1 MRRAKIVSTLGP
13 ALGTYDKVSEAISA
27 GLNVARINMSHGT
40 HDVHEANFNNVRRAA
55 GDLGKNVAILADIQG
70 PKIRLETFA
79 DGPVVLAPGDIFKI
93 TTDEVPGTQEICG
106 TTFKGLPGDVRPG
119 DPLLI
124 DDGKVRLEATA
135 VEGNTVTTRVVVG
148 GKVSDHKGI
157 NLPGVAV
164 SVPALTEKDEVD
176 LRWALRTGVD
186 IIALSFV
193 RSGDDILR
201 VHEIMDEE
209 GLRLPVIAKIEK
221 PQAVDNLQDIIDK
234 FDGIMVARGDLGV
247 EYPLED
253 VPLVQK
259 RAVELARRWAKPVI
273 VATQV
278 LESMIENP
286 MPTRAEASD
295 CANAILD
302 GADAVMLS
310 GETSVGKYPI
320 ITIQTMAR
328 IVESTERHGLDR
340 VPALGS
346 KPKTRGGAV
355 TLAAVNIAEQLDVNY
370 IATFTQSGDSARR
383 LCRLR
388 PSKPIL
394 AFTPEPKVRAFMALF
409 WGVEGVLRREVQDTD
424 SMTTAVD
431 KYLLD
436 HSMSQRGEL
445 IVLTAGSPLG
455 VAGSTNMV
463 RVHRVGDTDDVNAA
477 PHPKEKVGPYAE
489 ENGKQ

>member
-1 MRRAKIVSTLGP
+1 MRRAKIVCTLGP
-13 ALGTYDKVSEAISA
+13 ALSSYDKLSEAISA
-27 GLNVARINMSHGT
+27 GLNVARLNMSHGD
-40 HDVHEANFNNVRRAA
+40 HDVHTANFNNVRRASQ
-55 GDLGKNVAILADIQG
+55 DLNKNVAILADIQG
-70 PKIRLETFA
+70 PKIRLETFVN
-79 DGPVVLAPGDIFKI
+79 GSEMLEPGDIFKI
-93 TTDEVPGTQEICG
+93 TAEDVPGTKEICG
-106 TTFKGLPGDVRPG
+106 TTYKGLPGDVRPG
-119 DPLLI
+119 DLLLI
-124 DDGKVRLEATA
+124 DDGKVRLEATEVSA
-135 VEGNTVTTRVVVG
+135 TTVTTRVVIG

-157 NLPGVAV
+157 NIPNAAV
-164 SVPALTEKDEVD
+164 SVPALTEKDEKD

-201 VHEIMDEE
+201 VHEIMEEE
-209 GLRLPVIAKIEK
+209 GLKLPVIAKIEK

-247 EYPLED
+247 EYPLEE

-259 RAVELARRWAKPVI
+259 RAIELARRWAKPVI

-278 LESMIENP
+278 LESMISNP

-310 GETSVGKYPI
+310 GETSVGQYPI

-328 IVESTERHGLDR
+328 IVESTEAHGLDR

-346 KPKTRGGAV
+346 SPRTRGGAV
-355 TLAAVNIAEQLDVNY
+355 TLAAVNIAQQLDVNF
-370 IATFTQSGDSARR
+370 ICTFTQSGDSARR

-388 PSKPIL
+388 PSRPIL
-394 AFTPEPKVRAFMALF
+394 AFTPDPKVAAFMALF
-409 WGVEGVLRREVQDTD
+409 WGVQAVVDQKAQSTDEMLAEVDR
-424 SMTTAVD
+424 
-431 KYLLD
+431 YLISKGMATKD
-436 HSMSQRGEL
+436 EM
-445 IVLTAGSPLG
+445 IVMTAGSPMG

-463 RVHRVGDTDDVNAA
+463 RAHRVGDLDDNGA
-477 PHPKEKVGPYAE
+477 PVPEEREKLGPYRD
-489 ENGKQ
+489 

>member
-1 MRRAKIVSTLGP
+1 MRRAKIVCTLGP
-13 ALGTYDKVSEAISA
+13 ALSSYDKLSEAISA
-27 GLNVARINMSHGT
+27 GLNVARLNMSHGD
-40 HDVHEANFNNVRRAA
+40 HDVHTANFNNVRRASQ
-55 GDLGKNVAILADIQG
+55 DLNKNVAILADIQG
-70 PKIRLETFA
+70 PKIRLETFVN
-79 DGPVVLAPGDIFKI
+79 GSEMLEPGDIFKI
-93 TTDEVPGTQEICG
+93 TAEDVPGTKEICG
-106 TTFKGLPGDVRPG
+106 TTYKGLPGDVRPG
-119 DPLLI
+119 DLLLI
-124 DDGKVRLEATA
+124 DDGKVRLEATEVSA
-135 VEGNTVTTRVVVG
+135 TTVTTRVVIG

-157 NLPGVAV
+157 NIPNAAV
-164 SVPALTEKDEVD
+164 SVPALTEKDEKD

-201 VHEIMDEE
+201 VHEIMEEE
-209 GLRLPVIAKIEK
+209 GLKLPVIAKIEK

-247 EYPLED
+247 EYPLEE

-259 RAVELARRWAKPVI
+259 RAIELARRWAKPVI

-278 LESMIENP
+278 LESMISNP

-310 GETSVGKYPI
+310 GETSVGQYPI

-328 IVESTERHGLDR
+328 IVESTEAHGLDR

-346 KPKTRGGAV
+346 SPRTRGGAV
-355 TLAAVNIAEQLDVNY
+355 TLAAVNIAQQLDVNF
-370 IATFTQSGDSARR
+370 ICTFTQSGDSARR

-388 PSKPIL
+388 PSRPIL
-394 AFTPEPKVRAFMALF
+394 AFTPDPKVAAFMALF
-409 WGVEGVLRREVQDTD
+409 WGVQAVVDQKAQSTDEMLAEVDR
-424 SMTTAVD
+424 
-431 KYLLD
+431 YLISKGMATKD
-436 HSMSQRGEL
+436 EM
-445 IVLTAGSPLG
+445 IVMTAGSPMG

-463 RVHRVGDTDDVNAA
+463 RAHRVGDLDDNGA
-477 PHPKEKVGPYAE
+477 PVPEEHEKLGPYRD
-489 ENGKQ
+489 

>member
-1 MRRAKIVSTLGP
+1 MRRAKIVCTLGP
-13 ALGTYDKVSEAISA
+13 ALSSYEKVSEAISA
-27 GLNVARINMSHGT
+27 GLNVARLNMSHGD
-40 HDVHEANFNNVRRAA
+40 HSVHSENYTNVRRAA
-55 GDLGKNVAILADIQG
+55 EELGANVAILADIQG

-79 DGPVVLAPGDIFKI
+79 EGKVVLNPGDTFKI
-93 TTDEVPGTQEICG
+93 TSEDVEGTKEICG
-106 TTFKGLPGDVRPG
+106 TTYKGLPGDVRPG
-119 DPLLI
+119 DLLLV
-124 DDGKVRLEATA
+124 DDGKIRLEATE
-135 VEGNTVTTRVVVG
+135 VTETTVTTRVVVG
-148 GKVSDHKGI
+148 GPVSNHKGI

-164 SVPALTEKDEVD
+164 SVPALTPKDEKD
-176 LRWALRTGVD
+176 LRWALQTGVD

-193 RSGDDILR
+193 RSGDDIVR
-201 VHEIMDEE
+201 VHEIMEEE
-209 GLRLPVIAKIEK
+209 GLHLPVIAKIET
-221 PQAVDNLQDIIDK
+221 PQAVENLQDIVDK
-234 FDGIMVARGDLGV
+234 FDGTMVARGDLGV
-247 EYPLED
+247 EYPLEE

-259 RAVELARRWAKPVI
+259 KAVALARRWAKPVI

-346 KPKTRGGAV
+346 SPRTRGGAV
-355 TLAAVNIAEQLDVNY
+355 TLAAVAIAQQLDVDY
-370 IATFTQSGDSARR
+370 ICTFTQSGDSARR

-388 PSKPIL
+388 PPQPVL
-394 AFTPEPKVRAFMALF
+394 AFTPDPKVRAFMALF
-409 WGVEGVLRREVQDTD
+409 WGVQAALQRETYDTD
-424 SMTTAVD
+424 EMISAAD
-431 KYLLD
+431 KYLLSHD
-436 HSMSQRGEL
+436 MAKPDDMV
-445 IVLTAGSPLG
+445 VLTAGSPMG

-463 RVHRVGDTDDVNAA
+463 RAHRIGDLDDAGA
-477 PHPKEKVGPYAE
+477 RIPEAREHLGPYGE
-489 ENGKQ
+489 D

>member
-1 MRRAKIVSTLGP
+1 MRRAKIVCTLGP
-13 ALGTYDKVSEAISA
+13 ALSSYDKLSEAISA
-27 GLNVARINMSHGT
+27 GLNVARLNMSHGD
-40 HDVHEANFNNVRRAA
+40 HDVHTTNFNNVRRASQ
-55 GDLGKNVAILADIQG
+55 DLNKNVAILADIQG

-79 DGPVVLAPGDIFKI
+79 NGSEMLEPGDIFKI
-93 TTDEVPGTQEICG
+93 TTEDVPGTKEICG
-106 TTFKGLPGDVRPG
+106 TTYKGLPGDVRPG
-119 DPLLI
+119 DLLLI
-124 DDGKVRLEATA
+124 DDGKVRLEATEVSA
-135 VEGNTVTTRVVVG
+135 TAVTTRVVIG

-157 NLPGVAV
+157 NIPNAAV
-164 SVPALTEKDEVD
+164 SVPALTEKDEKD

-201 VHEIMDEE
+201 VHEIMEEE
-209 GLRLPVIAKIEK
+209 GLKLPVIAKIEK

-247 EYPLED
+247 EYPLEE

-259 RAVELARRWAKPVI
+259 RAIELARRWAKPVI

-278 LESMIENP
+278 LESMISNP

-302 GADAVMLS
+302 GTDAVMLS
-310 GETSVGKYPI
+310 GETSVGQYPI

-328 IVESTERHGLDR
+328 IVESTEAHGLDR

-346 KPKTRGGAV
+346 SPRTRGGAV
-355 TLAAVNIAEQLDVNY
+355 TLAAVNIAQQLDVNF
-370 IATFTQSGDSARR
+370 ICTFTQSGDSARR

-394 AFTPEPKVRAFMALF
+394 AFTPDPKVAAFMALF
-409 WGVEGVLRREVQDTD
+409 WGVQAVVDQKAQSTDEMLAEVDR
-424 SMTTAVD
+424 
-431 KYLLD
+431 YLISKGMATKD
-436 HSMSQRGEL
+436 EM
-445 IVLTAGSPLG
+445 IVMTAGSPMG

-463 RVHRVGDTDDVNAA
+463 RAHRVGDLDDNGA
-477 PHPKEKVGPYAE
+477 PVPEEHEKLGPYRD
-489 ENGKQ
+489 

>member
-1 MRRAKIVSTLGP
+1 MRRAKIVCTLGP
-13 ALGTYDKVSEAISA
+13 ALSSYDKLSEAISA
-27 GLNVARINMSHGT
+27 GLNVARLNMSHGD
-40 HDVHEANFNNVRRAA
+40 HDVHTANFNNVRRASQ
-55 GDLGKNVAILADIQG
+55 DLNKNVAILADIQG
-70 PKIRLETFA
+70 PKIRLETFVN
-79 DGPVVLAPGDIFKI
+79 GSEMLEPGDIFKI
-93 TTDEVPGTQEICG
+93 TAEDVPGTKEICG
-106 TTFKGLPGDVRPG
+106 TTYKGLPGDVRPG
-119 DPLLI
+119 DLLLI
-124 DDGKVRLEATA
+124 DDGKVRLEATEVSA
-135 VEGNTVTTRVVVG
+135 TTVTTRVVIG

-157 NLPGVAV
+157 NIPNAAV
-164 SVPALTEKDEVD
+164 SVPALTEKDEKD

-201 VHEIMDEE
+201 VHEIMEEE
-209 GLRLPVIAKIEK
+209 GLKLPVIAKIEK

-247 EYPLED
+247 EYPLEE

-259 RAVELARRWAKPVI
+259 RAIELARRWAKPVI

-278 LESMIENP
+278 LESMISNP

-310 GETSVGKYPI
+310 GETSVGQYPI

-328 IVESTERHGLDR
+328 IVESTEAHGLDR

-346 KPKTRGGAV
+346 SPRTRGGAV
-355 TLAAVNIAEQLDVNY
+355 TLAAVNIAQQLDVNF
-370 IATFTQSGDSARR
+370 ICTFTQSGDSARR

-388 PSKPIL
+388 PSRPIL
-394 AFTPEPKVRAFMALF
+394 AFTPDPKVAAFMALF
-409 WGVEGVLRREVQDTD
+409 WGVQAVVDQKAQSTDEMLAEVDRYLISK
-424 SMTTAVD
+424 SMATKD
-431 KYLLD
+431 E
-436 HSMSQRGEL
+436 M
-445 IVLTAGSPLG
+445 IVMTAGSPMG

-463 RVHRVGDTDDVNAA
+463 RAHRVGDLDDNGA
-477 PHPKEKVGPYAE
+477 PAPEEHEKLGPYRD
-489 ENGKQ
+489 

>member
-1 MRRAKIVSTLGP
+1 MRRAKIVCTLGP
-13 ALGTYDKVSEAISA
+13 ALSSYDKLSEAISA
-27 GLNVARINMSHGT
+27 GLNVARLNMSHGD
-40 HDVHEANFNNVRRAA
+40 HDVHTTNFNNVRRASQ
-55 GDLGKNVAILADIQG
+55 DLNKNVAILADIQG

-79 DGPVVLAPGDIFKI
+79 NGSEMLEPGDIFKI
-93 TTDEVPGTQEICG
+93 TTEDVPGTKEICG
-106 TTFKGLPGDVRPG
+106 TTYKGLPGDVRPG
-119 DPLLI
+119 DLLLI
-124 DDGKVRLEATA
+124 DDGKVRLEATEVSA
-135 VEGNTVTTRVVVG
+135 TAVTTRVVIG

-157 NLPGVAV
+157 NIPNAAV
-164 SVPALTEKDEVD
+164 SVPALTEKDEKD

-201 VHEIMDEE
+201 VHEIMEEE
-209 GLRLPVIAKIEK
+209 GLKLPVIAKIEK

-247 EYPLED
+247 EYPLEE

-259 RAVELARRWAKPVI
+259 RAIELARRWAKPVI

-278 LESMIENP
+278 LESMISNP

-302 GADAVMLS
+302 GTDAVMLS
-310 GETSVGKYPI
+310 GETSVGQYPI

-328 IVESTERHGLDR
+328 IVESTEAHGLDR

-346 KPKTRGGAV
+346 SPRTRGGAV
-355 TLAAVNIAEQLDVNY
+355 TLAAVNIAHQLDVNF
-370 IATFTQSGDSARR
+370 ICTFTQSGDSARR

-388 PSKPIL
+388 PSKPML
-394 AFTPEPKVRAFMALF
+394 AFTPDPKVAAFMALF
-409 WGVEGVLRREVQDTD
+409 WGVQ
-424 SMTTAVD
+424 AVVEQKAGSAD
-431 KYLLD
+431 EMLVMVDRYLISKGMATKD
-436 HSMSQRGEL
+436 EM
-445 IVLTAGSPLG
+445 IVMTAGSPLG

-463 RVHRVGDTDDVNAA
+463 RAHRVGDLDDNGA
-477 PHPKEKVGPYAE
+477 PVPEKHEKLGPYRD
-489 ENGKQ
+489 

>member
-1 MRRAKIVSTLGP
+1 MRRAKIVCTLGP
-13 ALGTYDKVSEAISA
+13 ALSSYDKLSEAISA
-27 GLNVARINMSHGT
+27 GLNVARLNMSHGD
-40 HDVHEANFNNVRRAA
+40 HDVHTANFNNVRRASQ
-55 GDLGKNVAILADIQG
+55 DLNKNVAILADIQG
-70 PKIRLETFA
+70 PKIRLETFVN
-79 DGPVVLAPGDIFKI
+79 GSEMLEPGDIFKI
-93 TTDEVPGTQEICG
+93 TAEDVPGTKEICG
-106 TTFKGLPGDVRPG
+106 TTYKGLPGDVRPG
-119 DPLLI
+119 DLLLI
-124 DDGKVRLEATA
+124 DDGKVRLEATEVSA
-135 VEGNTVTTRVVVG
+135 TTVTTRVVIG

-157 NLPGVAV
+157 NIPNAAV
-164 SVPALTEKDEVD
+164 SVPALTEKDEKD

-201 VHEIMDEE
+201 VHEIMEEE
-209 GLRLPVIAKIEK
+209 GLKLPVIAKIEK

-247 EYPLED
+247 EYPLEE

-259 RAVELARRWAKPVI
+259 RAIELARRWAKPVI

-278 LESMIENP
+278 LESMISNP

-310 GETSVGKYPI
+310 GETSVGQYPI

-328 IVESTERHGLDR
+328 IVESTEAHGLDR

-346 KPKTRGGAV
+346 SPRTRGGAV
-355 TLAAVNIAEQLDVNY
+355 TLAAVNIAQQLDVNF
-370 IATFTQSGDSARR
+370 ICTFTQSGDSARR

-388 PSKPIL
+388 PSRPIL
-394 AFTPEPKVRAFMALF
+394 AFTPDPKVAAFMALF
-409 WGVEGVLRREVQDTD
+409 WGVQAVVDQKAQSTDEMLAEVDRYLISK
-424 SMTTAVD
+424 SMATKD
-431 KYLLD
+431 E
-436 HSMSQRGEL
+436 M
-445 IVLTAGSPLG
+445 IVMTAGSPMG

-463 RVHRVGDTDDVNAA
+463 RAHRVGDLDDNGA
-477 PHPKEKVGPYAE
+477 PVPEEHEKLGPYRD
-489 ENGKQ
+489 

>member
-1 MRRAKIVSTLGP
+1 MRRAKIVCTLGP
-13 ALGTYDKVSEAISA
+13 ALSSYDKLSEAISA
-27 GLNVARINMSHGT
+27 GLNVARLNMSHGD
-40 HDVHEANFNNVRRAA
+40 HDVHTANFNNVRRASQN
-55 GDLGKNVAILADIQG
+55 LNKNVAILADIQG
-70 PKIRLETFA
+70 PKIRLETFVN
-79 DGPVVLAPGDIFKI
+79 GSEMLEPGDIFKI
-93 TTDEVPGTQEICG
+93 TAEDVPGTKEICG
-106 TTFKGLPGDVRPG
+106 TTYKGLPGDVRPG
-119 DPLLI
+119 DLLLI
-124 DDGKVRLEATA
+124 DDGKVRLEATEVSA
-135 VEGNTVTTRVVVG
+135 TTVTTRVVIG

-157 NLPGVAV
+157 NIPNAAV
-164 SVPALTEKDEVD
+164 SVPALTEKDEKD

-201 VHEIMDEE
+201 VHEIMEEE
-209 GLRLPVIAKIEK
+209 GLKLPVIAKIEK

-247 EYPLED
+247 EYPLEE

-259 RAVELARRWAKPVI
+259 RAIELARRWAKPVI

-278 LESMIENP
+278 LESMISNP

-310 GETSVGKYPI
+310 GETSVGQYPI

-328 IVESTERHGLDR
+328 IVESTEAHGLDR

-346 KPKTRGGAV
+346 SPRTRGGAV
-355 TLAAVNIAEQLDVNY
+355 TLAAVNIAQQLDVNF
-370 IATFTQSGDSARR
+370 ICTFTQSGDSARR

-388 PSKPIL
+388 PSRPIL
-394 AFTPEPKVRAFMALF
+394 AFTPDPKVAAFMALF
-409 WGVEGVLRREVQDTD
+409 WGVQAVVDQKAQSTDEMLAEVDR
-424 SMTTAVD
+424 
-431 KYLLD
+431 YLISKGMATKD
-436 HSMSQRGEL
+436 EM
-445 IVLTAGSPLG
+445 IVMTAGSPMG

-463 RVHRVGDTDDVNAA
+463 RAHRVGDLDDNGA
-477 PHPKEKVGPYAE
+477 PVPEEREKLGPYRD
-489 ENGKQ
+489 

>member
-1 MRRAKIVSTLGP
+1 MRRAKIVCTLGP
-13 ALGTYDKVSEAISA
+13 ALSSYDKLSEAISA
-27 GLNVARINMSHGT
+27 GLNVARLNMSHGD
-40 HDVHEANFNNVRRAA
+40 HDVHTTNFNNVRRASQ
-55 GDLGKNVAILADIQG
+55 DLNKNVAILADIQG

-79 DGPVVLAPGDIFKI
+79 NGSEMLEPGDIFKI
-93 TTDEVPGTQEICG
+93 TTEDVPGTKEICG
-106 TTFKGLPGDVRPG
+106 TTYKGLPGDVRPG
-119 DPLLI
+119 DLLLI
-124 DDGKVRLEATA
+124 DDGKVRLEATEVSA
-135 VEGNTVTTRVVVG
+135 TTVTTRVVIG

-157 NLPGVAV
+157 NIPNAAV
-164 SVPALTEKDEVD
+164 SVPALTEKDEKD

-201 VHEIMDEE
+201 VHEIMEEE
-209 GLRLPVIAKIEK
+209 GLKLPVIAKIEK

-247 EYPLED
+247 EYPLEE

-259 RAVELARRWAKPVI
+259 RAIELARRWAKPVI

-278 LESMIENP
+278 LESMISNP

-310 GETSVGKYPI
+310 GETSVGQYPI

-328 IVESTERHGLDR
+328 IVESTEAHGLDR

-346 KPKTRGGAV
+346 SPRTRGGAV
-355 TLAAVNIAEQLDVNY
+355 TLAAVNIAQQLDVNF
-370 IATFTQSGDSARR
+370 ICTFTQSGDSARR

-394 AFTPEPKVRAFMALF
+394 AFTPDPKVAAFMALF
-409 WGVEGVLRREVQDTD
+409 WGVQ
-424 SMTTAVD
+424 AVVEQKAGSAD
-431 KYLLD
+431 EMLAMVDRYLISKGMATKD
-436 HSMSQRGEL
+436 EM
-445 IVLTAGSPLG
+445 IVMTAGSPLG

-463 RVHRVGDTDDVNAA
+463 RAHRVGDLDDNGA
-477 PHPKEKVGPYAE
+477 PVPEKHEKLGPYRD
-489 ENGKQ
+489 

>member
-13 ALGTYDKVSEAISA
+13 ALSSYDKVSEAISA
-27 GLNVARINMSHGT
+27 GLNVARLNMSHGD
-40 HDVHEANFNNVRRAA
+40 HDVHIQNYDNVRRAA
-55 GDLGKNVAILADIQG
+55 EDLGKNVAILADIQG

-79 DGPVVLAPGDIFKI
+79 DGPIDLAPGDTFKI
-93 TTDEVPGTQEICG
+93 TVEDIPGNQEICG
-106 TTFKGLPGDVRPG
+106 TTYKGLPGDVRPG
-119 DPLLI
+119 DALLI
-124 DDGKVRLEATA
+124 DDGKVRLEATHVDA
-135 VEGNTVTTRVVVG
+135 TTVTTRVVVG
-148 GKVSDHKGI
+148 GTVSDHKGI

-164 SVPALTEKDEVD
+164 SVPALTEKDEGD

-193 RSGDDILR
+193 RSGDDISR

-221 PQAVDNLQDIIDK
+221 PQAVDNLQDIVDK

-259 RAVELARRWAKPVI
+259 RAITLARRWAKPVI

-278 LESMIENP
+278 LESMINNP

-328 IVESTERHGLDR
+328 IVESTEQHGMDR
-340 VPALGS
+340 MPELGS
-346 KPKTRGGAV
+346 SPRTRGGAV
-355 TLAAVNIAEQLDVNY
+355 TLAAVNIADQLNVNY
-370 IATFTQSGDSARR
+370 ICTFTQSGDSARR

-388 PSKPIL
+388 PTKPVL
-394 AFTPEPKVRAFMALF
+394 AFTPDPKVKAFMALF
-409 WGVEGVLRREVQDTD
+409 WGVDAALQEEHSDTD
-424 SMTTAVD
+424 SMTEAVD
-431 KYLLD
+431 RYLLKHNLVQKD
-436 HSMSQRGEL
+436 EL
-445 IVLTAGSPLG
+445 LVLTAGSPLG

-463 RVHRVGDTDDVNAA
+463 KVHRVGDLDDHGARA
-477 PHPKEKVGPYAE
+477 PESREKLGPY
-489 ENGKQ
+489 QH

>member
-1 MRRAKIVSTLGP
+1 MRRAKIVCTLGP
-13 ALGTYDKVSEAISA
+13 ALSSYDKLSEAISA
-27 GLNVARINMSHGT
+27 GLNVARLSMSHGD
-40 HDVHEANFNNVRRAA
+40 HDVHTANFNNVRRASQ
-55 GDLGKNVAILADIQG
+55 DLNKNVAILADIQG
-70 PKIRLETFA
+70 PKIRLETFVN
-79 DGPVVLAPGDIFKI
+79 GSEMLEPGDIFKI
-93 TTDEVPGTQEICG
+93 TAEDVPGTKEICG
-106 TTFKGLPGDVRPG
+106 TTYKGLPGDVRPG
-119 DPLLI
+119 DLLLI
-124 DDGKVRLEATA
+124 DDGKVRLEATEVSA
-135 VEGNTVTTRVVVG
+135 TTVTTRVVIG

-157 NLPGVAV
+157 NIPNAAV
-164 SVPALTEKDEVD
+164 SVPALTEKDEKD

-201 VHEIMDEE
+201 VHEIMEEE
-209 GLRLPVIAKIEK
+209 GLKLPVIAKIEK

-247 EYPLED
+247 EYPLEE

-259 RAVELARRWAKPVI
+259 RAIELARRWAKPVI

-278 LESMIENP
+278 LESMISNP

-310 GETSVGKYPI
+310 GETSVGQYPI

-328 IVESTERHGLDR
+328 IVESTEAHGLDR

-346 KPKTRGGAV
+346 SPRTRGGAV
-355 TLAAVNIAEQLDVNY
+355 TLAAVNIAQQLDVNF
-370 IATFTQSGDSARR
+370 ICTFTQSGDSARR

-388 PSKPIL
+388 PSRPIL
-394 AFTPEPKVRAFMALF
+394 AFTPDPKVAAFMALF
-409 WGVEGVLRREVQDTD
+409 WGVQAVVDQKAQSTDEMLAEVDRYLISK
-424 SMTTAVD
+424 SMATKD
-431 KYLLD
+431 E
-436 HSMSQRGEL
+436 M
-445 IVLTAGSPLG
+445 IVMTAGSPMG

-463 RVHRVGDTDDVNAA
+463 RAHRVGDLDDNGA
-477 PHPKEKVGPYAE
+477 PVPEEHEKLGPYRD
-489 ENGKQ
+489 

>member
-1 MRRAKIVSTLGP
+1 MRRAKIVCTLGP
-13 ALGTYDKVSEAISA
+13 ALSSYDKLSEAISA
-27 GLNVARINMSHGT
+27 GLNVARLNMSHGD
-40 HDVHEANFNNVRRAA
+40 HDVHTTNFNNVRRASQ
-55 GDLGKNVAILADIQG
+55 DLNKNVAILADIQG

-79 DGPVVLAPGDIFKI
+79 NGSEMLEPGDIFKI
-93 TTDEVPGTQEICG
+93 TTEDVPGTKEICG
-106 TTFKGLPGDVRPG
+106 TTYKGLPGDVRPG
-119 DPLLI
+119 DLLLI
-124 DDGKVRLEATA
+124 DDGKVRLEATEVSA
-135 VEGNTVTTRVVVG
+135 TTVTTRVVIG

-157 NLPGVAV
+157 NIPNAAV
-164 SVPALTEKDEVD
+164 SVPALTEKDEKD

-201 VHEIMDEE
+201 VHEIMEEE
-209 GLRLPVIAKIEK
+209 GLKLPVIAKIEK

-247 EYPLED
+247 EYPLEE

-259 RAVELARRWAKPVI
+259 RAIELARRWAKPVI

-278 LESMIENP
+278 LESMISNP

-310 GETSVGKYPI
+310 GETSVGQYPI

-328 IVESTERHGLDR
+328 IVESTEAHGLDR

-346 KPKTRGGAV
+346 SPRTRGGAV
-355 TLAAVNIAEQLDVNY
+355 TLAAVNIAQQLDVNF
-370 IATFTQSGDSARR
+370 ICTFTQSGDSARR

-394 AFTPEPKVRAFMALF
+394 AFTPDPKVAAFMALF
-409 WGVEGVLRREVQDTD
+409 WGVQ
-424 SMTTAVD
+424 AVVEQKAGSPD
-431 KYLLD
+431 EMLAMVDRYLISKGMASKD
-436 HSMSQRGEL
+436 EM
-445 IVLTAGSPLG
+445 IVMTAGSPLG

-463 RVHRVGDTDDVNAA
+463 RAHRVGDLDDNGA
-477 PHPKEKVGPYAE
+477 PVPEEHEKLGPYRD
-489 ENGKQ
+489 

>member
-1 MRRAKIVSTLGP
+1 MRRAKIVCTLGP
-13 ALGTYDKVSEAISA
+13 ALSSYDKVSEAISA
-27 GLNVARINMSHGT
+27 GLNVARINMSHGDHT
-40 HDVHEANFNNVRRAA
+40 VHEQNFTNVRRASQ
-55 GDLGKNVAILADIQG
+55 DLGRNVAILADIQG
-70 PKIRLETFA
+70 PKIRLETFEHEF
-79 DGPVVLAPGDIFKI
+79 VELEPGATFKI
-93 TTDEVPGTQEICG
+93 TNQDVVGTQEICG
-106 TTFKGLPGDVRPG
+106 TTYKGLPGDVRPG
-119 DPLLI
+119 DLLLI
-124 DDGKVRLEATA
+124 DDGKVRLEATE
-135 VEGNTVTTRVVVG
+135 VTPTTVTTRVVIG
-148 GKVSDHKGI
+148 GRVSDHKGI
-157 NLPGVAV
+157 NIPNAAV
-164 SVPALTEKDEVD
+164 SVPALTEKDEKD
-176 LRWALRTGVD
+176 LRWALQTGVD

-193 RSGDDILR
+193 RSGEDITR

-247 EYPLED
+247 EYPLEE

-259 RAVELARRWAKPVI
+259 RAIELARRWAKPVI

-278 LESMIENP
+278 LESMISNP

-328 IVESTERHGLDR
+328 IVESTEAHGLDR

-346 KPKTRGGAV
+346 SPRTRGGAV
-355 TLAAVNIAEQLDVNY
+355 TLAAVNIAQQLDVNF
-370 IATFTQSGDSARR
+370 ICTFTQSGDSARR

-388 PSKPIL
+388 PSKPII
-394 AFTPEPKVRAFMALF
+394 AFTPNPKVAAFMALF
-409 WGVEGVLRREVQDTD
+409 WGVEAVVQKSPETTEDMLTEVDR
-424 SMTTAVD
+424 
-431 KYLLD
+431 YLIHKGMATKD
-436 HSMSQRGEL
+436 EM
-445 IVLTAGSPLG
+445 IVMTAGSPMG

-463 RVHRVGDTDDVNAA
+463 RAHRVGDLDDAGA
-477 PHPKEKVGPYAE
+477 PVPEKHEKLGPYAS
-489 ENGKQ
+489 

>member
-1 MRRAKIVSTLGP
+1 MRRAKIVCTLGP
-13 ALGTYDKVSEAISA
+13 ALSSYDKLSEAISA
-27 GLNVARINMSHGT
+27 GLNVARLNMSHGD
-40 HDVHEANFNNVRRAA
+40 HDVHTANFNNVRRASQ
-55 GDLGKNVAILADIQG
+55 DLNKNVAILADIQG

-79 DGPVVLAPGDIFKI
+79 NGSEMLEPGDIFKI
-93 TTDEVPGTQEICG
+93 TTEDVPGTKEICG
-106 TTFKGLPGDVRPG
+106 TTYKGLPGDVRPG
-119 DPLLI
+119 DLLLI
-124 DDGKVRLEATA
+124 DDGKVRLEATEVSA
-135 VEGNTVTTRVVVG
+135 TTVTTRVVIG

-157 NLPGVAV
+157 NIPNAAV
-164 SVPALTEKDEVD
+164 SVPALTEKDEKD

-201 VHEIMDEE
+201 VHEIMEEE
-209 GLRLPVIAKIEK
+209 GLKLPVIAKIEK

-247 EYPLED
+247 EYPLEE

-259 RAVELARRWAKPVI
+259 RAIELARRWAKPVI

-278 LESMIENP
+278 LESMISNP

-310 GETSVGKYPI
+310 GETSVGQYPI

-328 IVESTERHGLDR
+328 IVESTEAHGLDR

-346 KPKTRGGAV
+346 SPRTRGGAV
-355 TLAAVNIAEQLDVNY
+355 TLAAVNIAQQLDVNF
-370 IATFTQSGDSARR
+370 ICTFTQSGDSARR

-394 AFTPEPKVRAFMALF
+394 AFTPDPKVAAFMALF
-409 WGVEGVLRREVQDTD
+409 WGVQAVVDQKAQSTDEMLAEVDR
-424 SMTTAVD
+424 
-431 KYLLD
+431 YLISKGMATKD
-436 HSMSQRGEL
+436 EM
-445 IVLTAGSPLG
+445 IVMTAGSPMG

-463 RVHRVGDTDDVNAA
+463 RAHRVGDLDDNGA
-477 PHPKEKVGPYAE
+477 PVPEEHEKLGPYRD
-489 ENGKQ
+489 

>member
-1 MRRAKIVSTLGP
+1 MRRAKIVCTLGP
-13 ALGTYDKVSEAISA
+13 ALSSYDKLSEAISA
-27 GLNVARINMSHGT
+27 GLNVARLNMSHGD
-40 HDVHEANFNNVRRAA
+40 HDVHTTNFNNVRRASQ
-55 GDLGKNVAILADIQG
+55 DLNKNVAILADIQG

-79 DGPVVLAPGDIFKI
+79 NGSEMLEPGDIFKI
-93 TTDEVPGTQEICG
+93 TTEDVPGTKEICG
-106 TTFKGLPGDVRPG
+106 TTYKGLPGDVRPG
-119 DPLLI
+119 DLLLI
-124 DDGKVRLEATA
+124 DDGKVRLEATEVSA
-135 VEGNTVTTRVVVG
+135 TTVTTRVVIG

-157 NLPGVAV
+157 NIPNAAV
-164 SVPALTEKDEVD
+164 SVPALTEKDEKD

-201 VHEIMDEE
+201 VHEIMEEE
-209 GLRLPVIAKIEK
+209 GLKLPVIAKIEK

-247 EYPLED
+247 EYPLEE

-259 RAVELARRWAKPVI
+259 RAIELARRWAKPVI

-278 LESMIENP
+278 LESMISNP

-310 GETSVGKYPI
+310 GETSVGQYPI

-328 IVESTERHGLDR
+328 IVESTEAHGLDR

-346 KPKTRGGAV
+346 SPRTRGGAV
-355 TLAAVNIAEQLDVNY
+355 TLAAVNIAQQLDVNF
-370 IATFTQSGDSARR
+370 ICTFTQSGDSARR

-394 AFTPEPKVRAFMALF
+394 AFTPDPKVAAFMALF
-409 WGVEGVLRREVQDTD
+409 WGVQAVVDQKAQSTDEMLAEVDR
-424 SMTTAVD
+424 
-431 KYLLD
+431 YLISKGMATKD
-436 HSMSQRGEL
+436 EM
-445 IVLTAGSPLG
+445 IVMTAGSPMG

-463 RVHRVGDTDDVNAA
+463 RAHRVGDLDDNGA
-477 PHPKEKVGPYAE
+477 PVPKEHEKLGPYRD
-489 ENGKQ
+489 

>member
-1 MRRAKIVSTLGP
+1 MRRAKIVCTLGP
-13 ALGTYDKVSEAISA
+13 ALSSYDKLSEAISA
-27 GLNVARINMSHGT
+27 GLNVARLNMSHGD
-40 HDVHEANFNNVRRAA
+40 HDVHTANFNNVRRASQ
-55 GDLGKNVAILADIQG
+55 DLNKNVAILADIQG

-79 DGPVVLAPGDIFKI
+79 NGSEMLEPGDAFTI
-93 TTDEVPGTQEICG
+93 TTEDVPGTKEICG
-106 TTFKGLPGDVRPG
+106 TTYKGLPGDVRPG
-119 DPLLI
+119 DLLLI
-124 DDGKVRLEATA
+124 DDGKVRLEATEVSA
-135 VEGNTVTTRVVVG
+135 TTVTTRVVIG

-157 NLPGVAV
+157 NIPNAAV
-164 SVPALTEKDEVD
+164 SVPALTEKDEKD

-201 VHEIMDEE
+201 VHEIMEEE
-209 GLRLPVIAKIEK
+209 GLKLPVIAKIEK

-247 EYPLED
+247 EYPLEE

-259 RAVELARRWAKPVI
+259 RAIELARRWAKPVI

-278 LESMIENP
+278 LESMISNP

-310 GETSVGKYPI
+310 GETSVGQYPI

-328 IVESTERHGLDR
+328 IVESTEAHGLDR

-346 KPKTRGGAV
+346 SPRTRGGAV
-355 TLAAVNIAEQLDVNY
+355 TLAAVNIAQQLDVNF
-370 IATFTQSGDSARR
+370 ICTFTQSGDSARR

-394 AFTPEPKVRAFMALF
+394 AFTPDPKVAAFMALF
-409 WGVEGVLRREVQDTD
+409 WGVQ
-424 SMTTAVD
+424 AVVEQKAGSAD
-431 KYLLD
+431 EMLAMVDRYLISKGMATKD
-436 HSMSQRGEL
+436 EM
-445 IVLTAGSPLG
+445 IVMTAGSPLG

-463 RVHRVGDTDDVNAA
+463 RAHRVGDLDDNGA
-477 PHPKEKVGPYAE
+477 PVPEKHEKLGPYRD
-489 ENGKQ
+489 